1 MFVLLRDE
9 VNVHRFTGLSENS
22 QESLQIH
29 IKFSKPVTRPFPIIL
44 LVRCVEV
51 AATVEERFLHDRV
64 S

>member
-9 VNVHRFTGLSENS
+9 VNVHQFTGLSENS

-29 IKFSKPVTRPFPIIL
+29 IEFSKPVIRAFPIIL
-44 LVRCVEV
+44 LVRCVKV
-51 AATVEERFLHDRV
+51 AATVEVTLQHDGV